1 MAHLYITHPEV
12 VMDPAVPV
20 PEWRLSDIGRAR
32 AEAFARRAII
42 PRGAPVFSSTER
54 KAIELAE
61 IIAAAA
67 GSSVTQREDMGEND
81 RSATGYLPQDR
92 FEAQVERFF
101 SNPKEGPGGW
111 ESALEAERR
120 IVLAVDMAVLESRTD
135 TVVFC
140 GHGGVGTLLKCD
152 LAGRAASRAEDQR
165 EMAAKGG
172 GNCFVFALDPRHLL
186 TDWVAMEDLAGLPA

>member
-20 PEWRLSDIGRAR
+20 PQWQLSDLGRAR
-32 AEAFARRAII
+32 AQAFAARGVV
-42 PRGAPVFSSTER
+42 PRGAPIFASTEL
-54 KAIELAE
+54 KARQLAE
-61 IIAAAA
+61 IIGAQSGGRVIA
-67 GSSVTQREDMGEND
+67 REEFGEND
-81 RSATGYLPQDR
+81 RSSTGYLPGPAFD
-92 FEAQVERFF
+92 ALVERFF
-101 SNPKEGPGGW
+101 GNPNEGPDGW

-120 IVLAVDMAVLESRTD
+120 IVLAVDMAVLESRAD

-165 EMAAKGG
+165 EMAEKGG
-172 GNCFVFALDPRHLL
+172 GNCFVFALDPPRLL
-186 TDWVAMEDLAGLPA
+186 SDWVPMEDFAGLPA